1 MPSAADV
8 QAELRLTRAAVDEMI
23 ADCRAGRPN
32 EACGMIAAGGEAAS
46 RVIPIANEA
55 ASPVR
60 YRFETHDLLRAH
72 QLLEAEGLELAA
84 VYHSH
89 TRTEAYPSPTDV
101 REAVEDVPY
110 VIVSLAEEPPSVRA
124 FRILKERLW
133 DEAGEV
139 VEVPVVVLG

>member
-1 MPSAADV
+1 MSSEAGARD
-8 QAELRLTRAAVDEMI
+8 LRLTRAAVDDMI
-23 ADCRAGRPN
+23 EDCLAGRPN
-32 EACGMIAAGGEAAS
+32 EACGMIAAARGEPAD
-46 RVIPIANEA
+46 RVLRIANEA
-55 ASPVR
+55 RSPVR

-72 QLLEAEGLELAA
+72 QLLETEGLDLAA

-110 VIVSLAEEPPSVRA
+110 VIVSLADDPPVVRA
-124 FRILKERLW
+124 FRIVKEKLW